1 MEELILICEDS
12 VEGIL
17 TAIYRI
23 YEWKLCGKRVKIQTG
38 ASDLCLFAQYREVM
52 PDAEC
57 AAKVAR
63 TLRRRFG
70 EQAWEAI
77 SYALAS
83 EEADKSQAVYE
94 TVAAGLSGRI
104 RGPLLQALAEPC
116 IHRVFALSRSVHRVR
131 ERVLQFCGFRRSPAG
146 FYMGRLRR
154 MQTFLRLLC
163 RILQTVSR
171 WRIL

>member
-1 MEELILICEDS
+1 MEALQANVLKFKQ
-12 VEGIL
+12 VH
-17 TAIYRI
+17 RI
-23 YEWKLCGKRVKIQTG
+23 YVCLPSTG
-38 ASDLCLFAQYREVM
+38 GNAGH
-52 PDAEC
+52 AEC

-104 RGPLLQALAEPC
+104 PGDRFYRHLQS
-116 IHRVFALSRSVHRVR
+116 H
-131 ERVLQFCGFRRSPAG
+131 
-146 FYMGRLRR
+146 
-154 MQTFLRLLC
+154 
-163 RILQTVSR
+163 VS
-171 WRIL
+171 IGCLH